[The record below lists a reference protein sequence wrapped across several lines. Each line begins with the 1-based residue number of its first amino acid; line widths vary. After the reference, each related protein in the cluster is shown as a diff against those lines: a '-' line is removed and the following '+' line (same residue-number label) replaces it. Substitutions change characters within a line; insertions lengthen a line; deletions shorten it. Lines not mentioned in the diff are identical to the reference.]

1 MPNHHEHI
9 QCLTR
14 TLETGVVSERR
25 EQILAG
31 QPVILLTPHD
41 EPWSLTTEE
50 VEELLH
56 HYEPDLSATV
66 FGPRIVVFFDTGEDD
81 EENTP

>member
-1 MPNHHEHI
+1 MPNKEEHI

-25 EQILAG
+25 EQIMEG

-41 EPWSLTTEE
+41 EPWELNTEE
-50 VEELLH
+50 IEELLH

-66 FGPRIVVFFDTGEDD
+66 FANRIVVFFDTGCS
-81 EENTP
+81 